1 MEMLPIQL
9 QLWNNF
15 IWEKPQVVVL
25 MLEENGISVSSKPTL
40 PELIEKSVQGIT
52 DGNQGLIDDIDQV
65 LKDEDEAGV
74 IFTTALVISSLIS
87 IGGAIL
93 GASQAKKQRKAML
106 NMKLMELASNEKL
119 TYANIQ
125 AMKEQGR
132 IEILTNTITEYS
144 ISLQKEA
151 TLRQKDT
158 ALFVGIMGVG
168 LAVVYATTQIFKI
181 FFVSLSITF
190 FF

>member
-1 MEMLPIQL
+1 MERLPIQL

-15 IWEKPQVVVL
+15 IWAKPQVVVEIL
-25 MLEENGISVSSKPTL
+25 KKNGISVSSRPTL
-40 PELIEKSVQGIT
+40 PELIEKSVQGIS
-52 DGNQGLIDDIDQV
+52 DGNQGLIDDIDAV
-65 LKDEDEAGV
+65 LKDDGYRGV
-74 IFTTALVISSLIS
+74 IFTTGLVVSSLIS
-87 IGGAIL
+87 IGSAIF
-93 GASQAKKQRKAML
+93 GASQAKKQRRAML

-132 IEILTNTITEYS
+132 IEILTNTIQDYS

-158 ALFVGIMGVG
+158 ALFIGIMGVG
-168 LAVVYATTQIFKI
+168 LAVVYATTQIFK
-181 FFVSLSITF
+181 
-190 FF
+190 

>member
-1 MEMLPIQL
+1 
-9 QLWNNF
+9 
-15 IWEKPQVVVL
+15 
-25 MLEENGISVSSKPTL
+25 
-40 PELIEKSVQGIT
+40 
-52 DGNQGLIDDIDQV
+52 
-65 LKDEDEAGV
+65 
-74 IFTTALVISSLIS
+74 
-87 IGGAIL
+87 
-93 GASQAKKQRKAML
+93 ML

-119 TYANIQ
+119 TYSNIQ

-168 LAVVYATTQIFKI
+168 LAVVYATTQIFK
-181 FFVSLSITF
+181 
-190 FF
+190 

>member
-1 MEMLPIQL
+1 MEVTEKLPIRL
-9 QLWNNF
+9 QILNEF
-15 IWEKPQVVVL
+15 IWEKPQMVVDIL
-25 MLEENGISVSSKPTL
+25 RKNGIEVSSKPTL
-40 PELIEKSVQGIT
+40 PEIIRKSVQAVT
-52 DGNQGLIDDIDQV
+52 DENQGFIDDVDREIRTEGESGIV
-65 LKDEDEAGV
+65 
-74 IFTTALVISSLIS
+74 FTTTLVISSLIS

-168 LAVVYATTQIFKI
+168 LAVVYATTQIFK
-181 FFVSLSITF
+181 
-190 FF
+190 

>member
-1 MEMLPIQL
+1 MERLPIQL

-15 IWEKPQVVVL
+15 IWEKPQVVVK
-25 MLEENGISVSSKPTL
+25 MLEKNGISVSSKPTL
-40 PELIEKSVQGIT
+40 PELIQKSVQGIT
-52 DGNQGLIDDIDQV
+52 DGNQGLIDDIDEV
-65 LKDEDEAGV
+65 LEDNNEAGV
-74 IFTTALVISSLIS
+74 VFTTALVVSSLIS
-87 IGGAIL
+87 IGSAIF
-93 GASQAKKQRKAML
+93 GASQAKKQRRAML

-132 IEILTNTITEYS
+132 IEILTNTIQDYS
-144 ISLQKEA
+144 IALQKES

-168 LAVVYATTQIFKI
+168 LAVVYATTQIFK
-181 FFVSLSITF
+181 
-190 FF
+190 

>member
-1 MEMLPIQL
+1 MERLPIQL

-15 IWEKPQVVVL
+15 IWAKPQIVVQIL
-25 MLEENGISVSSKPTL
+25 KKNGISVSSRPTL
-40 PELIEKSVQGIT
+40 PELIEKSVQGIS
-52 DGNQGLIDDIDQV
+52 DGNQGLIDDIDEV
-65 LKDEDEAGV
+65 LKDDGYRGV
-74 IFTTALVISSLIS
+74 IFTTALVVSSLIS
-87 IGGAIL
+87 IGSAIF
-93 GASQAKKQRKAML
+93 GASQAKKQRRAML

-132 IEILTNTITEYS
+132 IEILTNTIQDYS
-144 ISLQKEA
+144 IALQKEA

-168 LAVVYATTQIFKI
+168 LAVVYATTQIFK
-181 FFVSLSITF
+181 
-190 FF
+190 

>member
-168 LAVVYATTQIFKI
+168 LAVVYATTQIFK
-181 FFVSLSITF
+181 
-190 FF
+190 